1 MALGWRV
8 SSESMGSTQKGNV
21 VSVAT
26 GQIIAPLTNADRC
39 DRCGA
44 AAQMAVIFPNNS
56 RLYFCQHHA
65 KEHGPKLMVIDGI
78 KFFAKKAEDQK

>member
-1 MALGWRV
+1 MALDRRV
-8 SSESMGSTQKGNV
+8 SSKSMGATQKGNT

-26 GQIIAPLTNADRC
+26 DEIKPLTNEDRC
-39 DRCGA
+39 DRCNA
-44 AAQMAVIFPNNS
+44 RAQMAVIFLNNS

-65 KEHGPKLMVIDGI
+65 KEHGPKLMVIDGV